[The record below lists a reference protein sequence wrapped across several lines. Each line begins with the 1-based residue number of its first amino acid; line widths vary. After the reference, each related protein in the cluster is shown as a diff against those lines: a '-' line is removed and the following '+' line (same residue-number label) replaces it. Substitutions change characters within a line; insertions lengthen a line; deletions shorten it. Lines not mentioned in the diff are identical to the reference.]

1 MNAPS
6 KLSLVTAVAGV
17 LAGVGIGAA
26 TLWRA
31 ADLTVA
37 QVAAARHKPETAA
50 AAARNWDFWSIEI
63 DNLASELKEEK
74 GRLRQQAELID
85 QRAAR
90 LATEQQELDKVRQD
104 LETLRKEIAERVIEI
119 DTAEAKNL
127 RTLAQT
133 YSGLTPTAAVTVI
146 REMEDVTVVK
156 ILSLMKPDTVA
167 AIFEEM
173 SRTKSADG
181 TLARRV
187 AVLSEKLRL
196 SSPKKSS
203 S

>member
-6 KLSLVTAVAGV
+6 KLSLVTAVAHRGNFECS
-17 LAGVGIGAA
+17 
-26 TLWRA
+26 
-31 ADLTVA
+31 D
-37 QVAAARHKPETAA
+37 E
-50 AAARNWDFWSIEI
+50 D
-63 DNLASELKEEK
+63 LASELKEEK

-167 AIFEEM
+167 AIFDQLPC
-173 SRTKSADG
+173 TSAW
-181 TLARRV
+181 TSAR
-187 AVLSEKLRL
+187 
-196 SSPKKSS
+196 SS
-203 S
+203 